1 MLLKNISLS
10 YSIQIFKAL
19 SEESRVRIINLLE
32 NNKEMCISDL
42 ELVLG
47 FTQTKTSRHLT
58 FLKHAGMVNSKRVD
72 KWIFYY
78 IKEEVSEILRQI
90 FVFIQKDPQLIQDQQ
105 IFKVL
110 YSNRELA
117 VNKIE
122 TRKWQGD

>member
-1 MLLKNISLS
+1 MRLKNISLP

-19 SEESRVRIINLLE
+19 SEEARVRIINLLA

-58 FLKHAGMVNSKRVD
+58 FLKNAGIVNSKRVD

-78 IKEEVSEILRQI
+78 IKEEASEILRQI
-90 FVFIQKDPQLIQDQQ
+90 FVFIQKDPQLIKDQE

-117 VNKIE
+117 LNQIE

>member
-1 MLLKNISLS
+1 MRLKNISLP

-19 SEESRVRIINLLE
+19 SEEARVRIINLLA
-32 NNKEMCISDL
+32 NNREMCISDL

-47 FTQTKTSRHLT
+47 FTQTKTSRHLI
-58 FLKHAGMVNSKRVD
+58 FLKNAGIVNSKRVD

-90 FVFIQKDPQLIQDQQ
+90 FVFIQKDPQLIKDQE

-117 VNKIE
+117 LNQIE
-122 TRKWQGD
+122 NRKWQGD

>member
-58 FLKHAGMVNSKRVD
+58 FLKHAGMVSSKRVD

>member
-1 MLLKNISLS
+1 MRLKNISLP

-19 SEESRVRIINLLE
+19 SEEARVRIINLLA
-32 NNKEMCISDL
+32 NNKEMCITDL

-58 FLKHAGMVNSKRVD
+58 FLKNAGIVNSKRVD

-90 FVFIQKDPQLIQDQQ
+90 FVFIQKDPQLIKDQE

-117 VNKIE
+117 LNQIE

>member
-1 MLLKNISLS
+1 MRLKNISLP

-19 SEESRVRIINLLE
+19 SEESRVRVINLLA

-58 FLKHAGMVNSKRVD
+58 FLKNAGIVNSKRVD

-90 FVFIQKDPQLIQDQQ
+90 FIFIQKDPQLIKDQE

-117 VNKIE
+117 LNQIE

>member
-1 MLLKNISLS
+1 MRLKNISLP

-19 SEESRVRIINLLE
+19 SEEARVRIINLLA

-58 FLKHAGMVNSKRVD
+58 FLKNAGIVNSKRVD

-78 IKEEVSEILRQI
+78 IKEEASEILRQI
-90 FVFIQKDPQLIQDQQ
+90 FVFIQKDLQLIKDQEV
-105 IFKVL
+105 FKVL

-117 VNKIE
+117 LNQIE
-122 TRKWQGD
+122 NRKWQGD

>member
-1 MLLKNISLS
+1 MRLKNISLP

-19 SEESRVRIINLLE
+19 SEEARVRIINLLA
-32 NNKEMCISDL
+32 NNKEMCITDL

-58 FLKHAGMVNSKRVD
+58 FLKNAGIVNSKRVD

-78 IKEEVSEILRQI
+78 IKEELSEILRQI
-90 FVFIQKDPQLIQDQQ
+90 FVFIQKDPQLIKDQE

-117 VNKIE
+117 LNQIE